1 MDDPYMDLIEQQWPS
16 ISALYNEHAEHFP
29 VMLVD
34 IQEGEIHAFPYE
46 DFRGLLDGPSQMNLA
61 QQYRRAIDNR
71 QMVLFV
77 RDTSRKVIQSYS
89 LALED

>member
-1 MDDPYMDLIEQQWPS
+1 MMRS
-16 ISALYNEHAEHFP
+16 
-29 VMLVD
+29 
-34 IQEGEIHAFPYE
+34 GEIHAYPYD

-61 QQYRRAIDNR
+61 LQYRRAIDNR

-77 RDTSRKVIQSYS
+77 RDTDRKVFQSYS